1 MSVIKITPQI
11 ITKTKLPGNYHLDVH
26 SNPFQSDCYF
36 RLPSRA
42 RQLNA
47 GHAGGVYF
55 NLSPSS
61 CATII
66 SEIYLSE
73 HSARALISRA
83 LLNTYNTYSLKFD
96 QNRHSKHVVSI
107 MGENRTKVRRIRT
120 ELTLSFNLLMSLTLL
135 YKKITLINRIYI
147 SLWAHHLTACKTCL
161 AVNYTHQVEMLQ
173 DWGSFTLS
181 IKSAGA

>member
-1 MSVIKITPQI
+1 MSVIRITPQI

-61 CATII
+61 RATII
-66 SEIYLSE
+66 SEICLSE

-83 LLNTYNTYSLKFD
+83 LLNTYNTYSLNSLKVD

-107 MGENRTKVRRIRT
+107 TGENRRKVRRTRT

-135 YKKITLINRIYI
+135 YKNHFNQPSIHFIVGAPFN
-147 SLWAHHLTACKTCL
+147 SL
-161 AVNYTHQVEMLQ
+161 
-173 DWGSFTLS
+173 
-181 IKSAGA
+181 

>member
-36 RLPSRA
+36 RLPSQA

-47 GHAGGVYF
+47 GHAGGLYF

-61 CATII
+61 CAIII

-73 HSARALISRA
+73 HSVRALISRA

-107 MGENRTKVRRIRT
+107 MGKNRTKVRRIRT

-135 YKKITLINRIYI
+135 YNNHFNQPYI
-147 SLWAHHLTACKTCL
+147 HYIVGSPLNSL
-161 AVNYTHQVEMLQ
+161 
-173 DWGSFTLS
+173 
-181 IKSAGA
+181 